1 MKNQK
6 DVNGLTPLSNA
17 VLSQDLSKIMSL
29 LAQNVDLEVKNFDG
43 ETAFHIAAREGYS
56 DIVSILL
63 KSGSQVNTQD
73 DSGYEPTG
81 YTPLH
86 EAAKFG
92 HVDILNTLLE
102 YGADVN
108 LRTVNSRS
116 PLYLAVYNNNIEII
130 DILSEPLLE
139 AVEAGRIDQ
148 IQILEDDILSVDLKN
163 DEGMSLIAIAAEK
176 GHVDIVKFLLD
187 NGARLDSVDMW
198 GWSPLHSAVIGGNLE
213 MVKLFIEH
221 GLEVEENNH
230 EFMTPL
236 HYACMEGNKK
246 IVQILLEYGADR
258 YAVNDEGISSFD
270 IAKEANHLEI
280 LTILEKKQ

>member
-1 MKNQK
+1 MKNEQ

-17 VLSQDLSKIMSL
+17 VLSQDISKIMSL
-29 LAQNVDLEVKNFDG
+29 LAQNVDLEVKNLDG
-43 ETAFHIAAREGYS
+43 ETALHIAAREGYS
-56 DIVSILL
+56 NIVNILL
-63 KSGSQVNTQD
+63 KCGSQVNTQD

-92 HVDILNTLLE
+92 HVDILNILLE

-108 LRTVNSRS
+108 LRTVNLRS
-116 PLYLAVYNNNIEII
+116 PLYLAVYNNNVEII
-130 DILSEPLLE
+130 DVLSKPLFE
-139 AVEAGRIDQ
+139 AVEEGKSDQ

-163 DEGMSLIAIAAEK
+163 DEGMRLIAIAAEK

-213 MVKLFIEH
+213 MVKLFIEY
-221 GLEVEENNH
+221 GLEVDENDY

-236 HYACMEGNKK
+236 HYACLEGNKE
-246 IVQILLEYGADR
+246 IVQILLEHGADR
-258 YAVNDEGISSFD
+258 YAVNDEGRTSFD
-270 IAKEANHLEI
+270 MVKEANHLEI
-280 LTILEKKQ
+280 LTILEKS